1 MKLLEQVRQ
10 ALRVKH
16 YSYRTEQCYLRWI
29 EQYIR
34 FHKTDQGFQHP
45 ALLGGAEVEGFLT
58 HLAVERHVSAS
69 TQNQALAALLFL
81 YRDVLRL
88 QLTEFD
94 VVRTRRPQPA
104 RCPRPGERVPFRS
117 GLTSLSH
124 PCGRSG
130 CDTASWLPQ
139 LIFSELNT
147 RPLSNVSSL
156 PRRHR

>member
-34 FHKTDQGFQHP
+34 FHKTAEGFRHP
-45 ALLGGAEVEGFLT
+45 ALLGGAAVEDFLT

-69 TQNQALAALLFL
+69 TQNQALNALLFL

-88 QLTEFD
+88 VLSAFDALRASHEEMTRVLDAVSICRPKSLT
-94 VVRTRRPQPA
+94 A
-104 RCPRPGERVPFRS
+104 
-117 GLTSLSH
+117 
-124 PCGRSG
+124 
-130 CDTASWLPQ
+130 
-139 LIFSELNT
+139 
-147 RPLSNVSSL
+147 
-156 PRRHR
+156 